1 MAAMT
6 SPETSPV
13 TPAALLAL
21 ACGAAREAGELV
33 RQRPADLGVDTK
45 STPTDV
51 VTTVDGAAERL
62 IVGALLAA
70 RPQDGVFG
78 EEGAGIAGSSGVRWV
93 IDPIDGTVNY
103 VYNLPAY
110 AVSIAAE
117 LDGKVVAGA
126 VLDVA
131 AGALFTATLGG
142 GAGREEVPLH
152 CNAQEDLSQSLIGT
166 GFSYDA
172 AVRRRQ
178 AEILT
183 AVLPKVRDIRRF
195 GSCALDLCA
204 VAGGRLDGYYEYGP
218 SLWDYAA
225 GGLIAREAGATVR
238 GVHGGLVVASAPGIF
253 GALTALLPD

>member
-1 MAAMT
+1 M
-6 SPETSPV
+6 
-13 TPAALLAL
+13 
-21 ACGAAREAGELV
+21 
-33 RQRPADLGVDTK
+33 
-45 STPTDV
+45 
-51 VTTVDGAAERL
+51 
-62 IVGALLAA
+62 
-70 RPQDGVFG
+70 
-78 EEGAGIAGSSGVRWV
+78 
-93 IDPIDGTVNY
+93 
-103 VYNLPAY
+103 
-110 AVSIAAE
+110 
-117 LDGKVVAGA
+117 
-126 VLDVA
+126 
-131 AGALFTATLGG
+131 
-142 GAGREEVPLH
+142 PLY